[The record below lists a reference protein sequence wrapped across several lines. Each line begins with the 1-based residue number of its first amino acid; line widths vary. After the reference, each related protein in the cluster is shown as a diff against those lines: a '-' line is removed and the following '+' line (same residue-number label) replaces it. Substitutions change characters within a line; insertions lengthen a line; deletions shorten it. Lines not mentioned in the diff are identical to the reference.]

1 MLPSAILSLILLGIA
16 GFLIDA
22 HRRKWRA
29 VSADPK
35 ITESNLRYAR
45 SEYRRRMK
53 ASSGIGVVG
62 CLIAISPIV
71 PRHPVWLT
79 IYVAIL
85 MLTTITILLFA
96 VVDIWASSQ
105 RYHRLRT
112 AQEIVQARLAHE
124 LEQRKKEQESSDPL
138 PNNAPHS
145 KSKSKS

>member
-16 GFLIDA
+16 GLLIDA

-29 VSADPK
+29 VSSDPN
-35 ITESNLRYAR
+35 ISESNLRYAR

-71 PRHPVWLT
+71 PRHPIWMT

-85 MLTTITILLFA
+85 LFTTITILLFA
-96 VVDIWASSQ
+96 VVDIWASTQ
-105 RYHRLRT
+105 RYNRLRT
-112 AQEIVQARLAHE
+112 AQQILQARLAHE
-124 LEQRKKEQESSDPL
+124 LEEKKKERNPIDSHRSDTS
-138 PNNAPHS
+138 HS
-145 KSKSKS
+145 KSKS